1 MSRQQPTEAQH
12 YVIWSTIEAIA
23 KANNKSL
30 SALALAAGMDST
42 AFNKSKRMSD
52 KKMRMPTATTI
63 MAILKACQMD
73 WFDWAYMYKHTAET
87 LGLENC
93 I

>member
-30 SALALAAGMDST
+30 SALALAAGMDATSL
-42 AFNKSKRMSD
+42 NKSKRM
-52 KKMRMPTATTI
+52 
-63 MAILKACQMD
+63 
-73 WFDWAYMYKHTAET
+73 
-87 LGLENC
+87 
-93 I
+93 